1 MNQITKEP
9 SQAIFAADGTARH
22 RLVRAAVAAG
32 VALLASW
39 LIALALGVFGG
50 FGSLPGLPESRSNE
64 SHTAGPQVQRTQ
76 PASVVPSEAPDLN
89 ERSAEPSVQT
99 SSPAP
104 ASHDP
109 IPSQSQ
115 NRTKSTNP
123 EMTSEAPVSP
133 LSPSAPA
140 PTETVSDNGRH
151 LGATKPTT
159 TGKPA
164 ESPGNGPGGT
174 GPPGQQR

>member
-1 MNQITKEP
+1 VNQITKEP
-9 SQAIFAADGTARH
+9 SQTIFAADGTARH
-22 RLVRAAVAAG
+22 RLVRAVVAAG

-64 SHTAGPQVQRTQ
+64 SHTAGSQVQRAQ
-76 PASVVPSEAPDLN
+76 PASVVSSEAPDLN
-89 ERSAEPSVQT
+89 ERSAEPSVHT

-123 EMTSEAPVSP
+123 ETTSEPPV
-133 LSPSAPA
+133 SPSAPA